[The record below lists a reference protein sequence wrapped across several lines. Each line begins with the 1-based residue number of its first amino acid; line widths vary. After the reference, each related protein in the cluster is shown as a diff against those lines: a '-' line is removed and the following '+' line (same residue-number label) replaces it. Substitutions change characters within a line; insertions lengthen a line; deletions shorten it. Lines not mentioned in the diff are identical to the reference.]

1 MIRPWLSDLPTG
13 DYWLRRARVPVAMLE
28 PVSAPADDE
37 GNVAV
42 DLKIADSRIAAIAP
56 AGSGADGIDMDGG
69 QVWPGLVDAHV
80 HLDKTQIWPRT
91 TNPDGTH
98 SGARLATG
106 ADRANWTEDDVR
118 ARFEFGLECAYAHGT
133 IAMRTH
139 IDSYW
144 PHARI
149 GWKVFREM
157 RERWAGRIALQAVSI
172 CPPDRFLGDEG
183 TALADEVA
191 TSGGVLGMVTN
202 GLGAVDPPTLA
213 ELQYQIDHF
222 FSLAEERGLAID
234 VHLDETGEASATTLR
249 LMAETVLRRDFRRPV
264 QCGHCCALAIQP
276 EAEARQTIRLVAE
289 AGIAVVVLPMC
300 NMYLQGRV
308 AGVTPRWRGITLV
321 HELRAAG
328 VAVSFA
334 SDNCRDPFYA
344 YGDYDMV
351 EVHREAVR
359 IAQLD
364 HPFGAWVGSVST
376 VPAASLGLNG
386 VGRIA
391 VGATADLLLFRARG
405 MTELLARPQSD
416 RVVLRAGRV
425 LDAVLPDFRRL
436 DPVVVLRSDAGV

>member
-1 MIRPWLSDLPTG
+1 MTRSWLPDVPTG
-13 DYWLRRARVPVAMLE
+13 EYWLRRARVPGPMLAGVA
-28 PVSAPADDE
+28 APADGE

-42 DLKIADSRIAAIAP
+42 DIKIANGRVAALAP
-56 AGSGADGIDMDGG
+56 AGSELEGIDVDGG

-80 HLDKTQIWPRT
+80 HLDKTQIWPRAA
-91 TNPDGTH
+91 NLDGTPA
-98 SGARLATG
+98 GARIATA
-106 ADRANWTEDDVR
+106 ADRTNWTEDDIR

-133 IAMRTH
+133 VALRTH

-149 GWKVFREM
+149 GWRVFREM
-157 RERWAGRIALQAVSI
+157 RDRWAGRIALQAVSI
-172 CPPDRFLGDEG
+172 CPLDRFMGDDG

-191 TSGGVLGMVTN
+191 ASGGVLGMVT
-202 GLGAVDPPTLA
+202 GYSSSDDETQ
-213 ELQYQIDHF
+213 LQEQLHRF
-222 FSLAEERGLAID
+222 FALAEERGLALD
-234 VHLDETGEASATTLR
+234 LHLDETGEASAAMLR
-249 LMAETVLRRDFRRPV
+249 RVAETVLRRKFRQPI
-264 QCGHCCALAIQP
+264 QCGHCCSLAVQP
-276 EAEARQTIRLVAE
+276 EHDAQETIRLVVE
-289 AGIAVVVLPMC
+289 AGISIVVLPMC
-300 NMYLQGRV
+300 NMYLQGRTPG
-308 AGVTPRWRGITLV
+308 ATPRWRGITLV

-364 HPFGAWVGSVST
+364 HPHDAWAGSVSA
-376 VPAASLGLNG
+376 VPAASLGLSG
-386 VGRIA
+386 MGRIA

-416 RVVLRAGRV
+416 RVILRAGRV
-425 LDAVLPDFRRL
+425 LEAELPDFRRL
-436 DPVVVLRSDAGV
+436 DPIVSQQ